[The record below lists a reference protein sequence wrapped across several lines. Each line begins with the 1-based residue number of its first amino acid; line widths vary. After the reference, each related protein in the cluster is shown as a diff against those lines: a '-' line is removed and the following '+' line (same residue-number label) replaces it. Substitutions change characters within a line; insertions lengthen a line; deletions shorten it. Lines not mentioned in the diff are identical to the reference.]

1 MQRAM
6 RVLIPSLLLVASGQ
20 ATTILNTGQSG
31 PNDPIW
37 TITAG
42 GSGPAQVISNPI
54 TIANSGPWADAPA
67 NSAWVSTTTANSLPA
82 NTTYTLTTTFSGD
95 SGDILSF
102 RALADN
108 QLDVYL
114 DGNLVYQ
121 FVGTLAG
128 HFGVLPPAEE
138 ELLGYTGVHTID
150 LVVRNTSGFS
160 GVLFVAETP
169 EPGTFLL
176 GGLSIGALL
185 LVRKRQ
191 TA

>member
-42 GSGPAQVISNPI
+42 GSGPAQVITNPI
-54 TIANSGPWADAPA
+54 TIANAGPWANPPA
-67 NSAWVSTTTANSLPA
+67 NSAWVSTTTANALPPG
-82 NTTYTLTTTFSGD
+82 TFTLTTTFSGD

-108 QLDVYL
+108 ELDVYL

-121 FVGTLAG
+121 FVGLFAG
-128 HFGVLPPAEE
+128 DFSVLPPAEE
-138 ELLGYTGVHTID
+138 ELLAYTGVHTID
-150 LVVRNTSGFS
+150 LVVRNTSGYS

-176 GGLSIGALL
+176 GGLSMGALL
-185 LVRKRQ
+185 LLRKRQ